1 MPGATG
7 FPTLNMPGFPLWSPL
22 MPPIAQG
29 FPFPGNQW
37 NTSQMGNQF
46 PSQSRSGEGRSSQT
60 TGDASR
66 EEAASTIPGL
76 DLFSIYIVN

>member
-29 FPFPGNQW
+29 FPSQGNQW
-37 NTSQMGNQF
+37 NASQMSNQF
-46 PSQSRSGEGRSSQT
+46 PAQSRSGEERSSQS
-60 TGDASR
+60 TGGATS